1 MHGGEMKETRRMPV
15 KTSRSIS
22 TSRKASSPRKQNR
35 AYSERWDLS
44 HLAEDPIQRFETLA
58 GAIESKVAQF
68 ESARAQL
75 SPTMSTSTFHP
86 LLTLS
91 AEIAAESSRL
101 SAYAYLWFSENTKDL
116 AARSF
121 KTKVEERLTALHNRL
136 VFFDLWWQS
145 VDENTARQ
153 LMTGTGTLRYH
164 LETIRR
170 FQPHTLSEPEE
181 KIVNIKNITGRSAVH
196 SLYDVVTNSF
206 TFTLNVN
213 GKRKTMTREELTS
226 YLRHTQGRLR
236 EAAYRELYRV
246 YADQHDLLGE
256 IYKTLVNDWKAENLQ
271 LRRFASPIATRNL
284 GNDIPDDAVACL
296 LRVCRKNAGIFQH
309 YFRIK
314 ARLCKIKP
322 MSRYHIYAPHRM
334 EQKSYRY
341 QEAVRMVLDAYRGF
355 SPQFS
360 ELAERVV
367 HERHIDA
374 RTRPGKIGGAYCY
387 SVVPNMTPYVLL
399 NFTGEARDIATM
411 AHELGH
417 AVHGMLAARHSIFT
431 FHSTLPLAETASV
444 FGERILSDALM
455 NQERDKKVRQGLL
468 INQLDDIY
476 ATVLRQAYFV
486 QFENQAHEMIAQGA
500 TVKDLAKTYLAEVR
514 QQFGKGITVPD
525 EFQWEWLTIPH
536 LFASPFYC
544 YAYSFGNLLVLAL
557 YRTYQKEGMSFVP
570 KYLDL
575 LSTGGS
581 EAPQTILAKVGVDM
595 NSEDFW
601 QSGFDTIREMV
612 NQLEQTL

>member
-1 MHGGEMKETRRMPV
+1 MPV
-15 KTSRSIS
+15 KSDRKKSA
-22 TSRKASSPRKQNR
+22 SRKTSSPKRQKL
-35 AYSERWDLS
+35 AYAERWDLS
-44 HLAEDPIQRFETLA
+44 HLAEDPVKHFDALLA
-58 GAIESKVAQF
+58 KIESQVAQF
-68 ESARAQL
+68 EAARTQF
-75 SPTMSTSTFHP
+75 SPTMEATVFHP

-91 AEIAAESSRL
+91 ENIAAASSKL

-121 KTKVEERLTALHNRL
+121 KDKVEERLTALQNRM

-145 VDENTARQ
+145 VDEGNANR
-153 LMTGTGTLRYH
+153 LMAGTGSLRYH
-164 LETIRR
+164 LETIRL
-170 FQPHTLSEPEE
+170 FKPHTLSEPEE

-196 SLYDVVTNSF
+196 SLYDVVTNAF
-206 TFTLNVN
+206 TFTLTVK
-213 GKRKTMTREELTS
+213 GKRTTMTREELTV
-226 YLRHTQGRLR
+226 YLRHAQGRLR

-246 YADQHDLLGE
+246 YADHHDLLGE

-271 LRRFASPIATRNL
+271 LRHFASPIATRNL
-284 GNDIPDDAVACL
+284 GNDIPDAAVASL
-296 LRVCRKNAGIFQH
+296 LKVCQKNAGIFQR

-314 ARLCKIKP
+314 ARLCKITP
-322 MSRYHIYAPHRM
+322 MSRYHIYAPHRT

-341 QEAVRMVLDAYRGF
+341 QDAINMVLEAYRGF
-355 SPQFS
+355 SPQLAD
-360 ELAERVV
+360 LAERVV

-387 SVVPNMTPYVLL
+387 SVVPSMTPYVLL

-417 AVHGMLAARHSIFT
+417 AVHGMLAQHHSMFT

-455 NQERDKKVRQGLL
+455 SQERDKKVRQGLL
-468 INQLDDIY
+468 LNQLDDIY

-514 QQFGKGITVPD
+514 QQFGKGIKVPE

-536 LFASPFYC
+536 IFASPFYC

-557 YRTYQKEGMSFVP
+557 YRMYQKEGASFVP
-570 KYLDL
+570 KYLEL

-581 EAPQTILAKVGVDM
+581 ESPQTILAKVGVDM
-595 NSEDFW
+595 ASEDFW
-601 QSGFDTIREMV
+601 QSGFDTIGEMV
-612 NQLEQTL
+612 DQLEQTL